1 METNVNRLFQQIL
14 SMLVFFENF
23 TDATIQL
30 NITVLQGQIGQL
42 DVEKIMLTA

>member
-14 SMLVFFENF
+14 SMLVFSRNC

-30 NITVLQGQIGQL
+30 NITVLQGQFG
-42 DVEKIMLTA
+42 DEFGA